1 MSEGKWLG
9 SSREWIAS
17 ESPQPGEYDRRMKR
31 FLLGLVVVALVPCA
45 ARAEKVFKAKKASA
59 NETWDCSTD
68 PVVRITQD
76 KGTFGLLG
84 ECKRVTV
91 SGKKNVVTIQTAT
104 KLVVSGTGNLVQV
117 DDVGTIAVSGRA
129 NQITWAKA
137 TTGDKPKITKGKGN
151 VVDQK
156 K

>member
-1 MSEGKWLG
+1 
-9 SSREWIAS
+9 
-17 ESPQPGEYDRRMKR
+17 MKPSLV
-31 FLLGLVVVALVPCA
+31 LLIALVPSA
-45 ARAEKVFKAKKASA
+45 VHAEKVFKKATG

-68 PVVRITQD
+68 PVVRISQD

-91 SGKKNVVTIQTAT
+91 NGKKNVVTVMST
-104 KLVVSGTGNLVQV
+104 KKLAVSGTSNFIQV
-117 DDVGTIAVSGRA
+117 EDVNTIAVSGRS

-137 TTGDKPKITKGKGN
+137 KTGDKPKITKAKGN
-151 VVDQK
+151 TVDQK